1 MTNILKDFDII
12 WKSVKK
18 TKSSDAEN
26 QLKIR
31 MHQHC
36 FYQQKGSQSNL
47 DTIANELLYLVRIFL
62 DILMQS

>member
-36 FYQQKGSQSNL
+36 FYQQEGSQSNL
-47 DTIANELLYLVRIFL
+47 DSLQSPMNFYTLLEYF
-62 DILMQS
+62 